1 MTGLLFLAGIPEAPE
16 AATPATPA
24 AATAAP
30 AAAPAAAAPASQA
43 LVAASGSMPR
53 IVIGFSSGLTGAAGS
68 FSCME
73 MARMGHTFSHFPQE
87 TQSLWLILGM

>member
-1 MTGLLFLAGIPEAPE
+1 MTGLLFLAGIPEAPG

-30 AAAPAAAAPASQA
+30 ASQA
-43 LVAASGSMPR
+43 LVAASGSMSR
-53 IVIGFSSGLTGAAGS
+53 IVIGLSAGLKEAAGL

-87 TQSLWLILGM
+87 TQSLWLIFGM

>member
-30 AAAPAAAAPASQA
+30 ASQA
-43 LVAASGSMPR
+43 LVAASGSMSR
-53 IVIGFSSGLTGAAGS
+53 IVIGFSSGLTGAAGL

-87 TQSLWLILGM
+87 TQSLGLILGM